1 MDNEVIIYVKNLKKY
16 LVNSAKARE
25 LFLTNDI
32 DIDDFINEVVK
43 VARNNVKEGK
53 DPQLKQKQ
61 YEEVRFKLTDKESD
75 IPMMEIKGFPPFFL
89 N

>member
-1 MDNEVIIYVKNLKKY
+1 MDNDVIIYVKNLKKY
-16 LVNSAKARE
+16 LVSSAKARE

-43 VARNNVKEGK
+43 VARDNVKKGK
-53 DPQLKQKQ
+53 DPQLTQKQ
-61 YEEVRFKLTDKESD
+61 YEEVRLKLTDSEFD
-75 IPMMEIKGFPPFFL
+75 IPMMDIKGFPPIFL

>member
-1 MDNEVIIYVKNLKKY
+1 MDNDVIIYVKNLKKY
-16 LVNSAKARE
+16 LVSSSKARE

-43 VARNNVKEGK
+43 VARDNVKNGR
-53 DPQLKQKQ
+53 DPQLTQTQ

-75 IPMMEIKGFPPFFL
+75 IPMMEMKGFPPFFL